1 MLRNPKGGAAR
12 GGPGEGEGRADE
24 RWGWESEGRAASR
37 SSPASARPPQPGSY
51 PSRLLQ
57 VHRSTTE
64 KTPPPEAEM
73 LLSPRSPFSRPIFPL
88 AFFSGLKPQEGGGLR
103 RGKKDGKGRGNVP
116 LPSTPDISPNLLR
129 DGRSPGPPLCSRAG
143 RGHFPATARS
153 EATEGGA
160 GRVPAARSPAGA
172 AGGEAAVAGRPPL
185 PASTQATCATS
196 CRRGVSTAPNRN
208 RRRRCRRR
216 RCAAPARLPL
226 GAR

>member
-1 MLRNPKGGAAR
+1 MRGEPPPAPPPRVLGLRSPRASPPGSARSTARRPKRRHHLRQRCFSAQFFSLQPHLSSGFFPPSLSPKR
-12 GGPGEGEGRADE
+12 EGEEEKKMAK
-24 RWGWESEGRAASR
+24 
-37 SSPASARPPQPGSY
+37 ARRTFSSY
-51 PSRLLQ
+51 P
-57 VHRSTTE
+57 HTT
-64 KTPPPEAEM
+64 
-73 LLSPRSPFSRPIFPL
+73 SPL
-88 AFFSGLKPQEGGGLR
+88 ACF
-103 RGKKDGKGRGNVP
+103 
-116 LPSTPDISPNLLR
+116 PDSS
-129 DGRSPGPPLCSRAG
+129 SPGPNLGSRAG

-172 AGGEAAVAGRPPL
+172 AGAGAAVADRPPL